1 MEGKPEVIA
10 DKKQYGELY
19 AIFKEIQGL
28 LRHGVAVVKISTQF
42 SLWSSALL
50 NFFLH
55 SQTGLNGDMETMTNS
70 KSHVN
75 KWKSGAV
82 PTKIGRRTIHPKTHD
97 LFSMMVPD
105 AADYMGRINISDINE
120 GHTCY

>member
-19 AIFKEIQGL
+19 AILKEIQGL
-28 LRHGVAVVKISTQF
+28 LRHGVAAVKISTQF
-42 SLWSSALL
+42 SLCCFSILTLMIPLSY
-50 NFFLH
+50 
-55 SQTGLNGDMETMTNS
+55 
-70 KSHVN
+70 
-75 KWKSGAV
+75 
-82 PTKIGRRTIHPKTHD
+82 PRTHD

>member
-1 MEGKPEVIA
+1 
-10 DKKQYGELY
+10 
-19 AIFKEIQGL
+19 
-28 LRHGVAVVKISTQF
+28 
-42 SLWSSALL
+42 
-50 NFFLH
+50 
-55 SQTGLNGDMETMTNS
+55 METMTNS

-82 PTKIGRRTIHPKTHD
+82 PTKIGRRTIHPSFQTEHRETHDLFRCTLATLLFMCRTHD

>member
-1 MEGKPEVIA
+1 MEGKPEVIGDTRRRLCSHVYFLLAA

-55 SQTGLNGDMETMTNS
+55 SQTDTYFCGSSCFSILTLMILLS
-70 KSHVN
+70 Y
-75 KWKSGAV
+75 
-82 PTKIGRRTIHPKTHD
+82 PRFRRES
-97 LFSMMVPD
+97 F
-105 AADYMGRINISDINE
+105 
-120 GHTCY
+120 